1 MTHLLKC
8 FWAERSGA
16 TAIEYGL
23 IAGILGLGLVFSL
36 TSLEGALSTLFS
48 SIDDRIPE

>member
-1 MTHLLKC
+1 MISFLKR
-8 FWAERSGA
+8 FWADCNGA

-36 TSLEGALSTLFS
+36 SSVGGGLSTLFG
-48 SIDDRIPE
+48 SIETQIPD